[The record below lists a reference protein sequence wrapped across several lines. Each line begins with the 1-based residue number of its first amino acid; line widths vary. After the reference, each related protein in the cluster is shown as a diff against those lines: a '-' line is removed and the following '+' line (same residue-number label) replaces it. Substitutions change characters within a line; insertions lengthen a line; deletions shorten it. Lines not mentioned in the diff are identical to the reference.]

1 MSSLSKTEFD
11 DRLEIVSNGD
21 YKVINVRTTTV
32 IMDDD
37 KEVSRTF
44 HRRVIAPG
52 FLDESDNLVE
62 TDLSSESLEIQG
74 ICEVIWSQ
82 SVKDAWRS
90 NLISE
95 KFPNRYK

>member
-1 MSSLSKTEFD
+1 MSLSKTEFE
-11 DRLEIVSNGD
+11 DRLEVVSNGD

-44 HRRVIAPG
+44 HRRVVDPG
-52 FLDESDNLVE
+52 FLDELDNLVE
-62 TDLSSESLEIQG
+62 TDLSSESLDIQG
-74 ICEVIWSQ
+74 ICDVIWTQ

-90 NLISE
+90 NLIHE
-95 KFPNRYK
+95 KYPYR